1 LKATAGAI
9 MRAHHVITIIA
20 VILVGVGLKL
30 LFFSAPTA
38 EAVSLPVKSAG
49 VDVSRLQ
56 QNAKNLPVE
65 KLHGAPLTF
74 GDE

>member
-1 LKATAGAI
+1 
-9 MRAHHVITIIA
+9 MRAHHLITVIA

-30 LFFSAPTA
+30 LFFTAPAA

-49 VDVSRLQ
+49 VDVSRLH
-56 QNAKNLPVE
+56 QNARNLPVE
-65 KLHGAPLTF
+65 KFHGAPLTF